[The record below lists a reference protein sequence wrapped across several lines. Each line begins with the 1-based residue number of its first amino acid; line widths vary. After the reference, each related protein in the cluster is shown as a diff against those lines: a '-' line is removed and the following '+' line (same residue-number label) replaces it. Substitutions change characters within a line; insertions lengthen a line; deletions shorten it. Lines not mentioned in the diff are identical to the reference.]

1 MEQRGI
7 RSIDDALALTDAN
20 EILVEIENRKALKS
34 KMVGTLYPAILQ
46 DQIAQLYERWYEV
59 KYNRQPKGT
68 YQI

>member
-20 EILVEIENRKALKS
+20 EILVEIENRKALKDQ
-34 KMVGTLYPAILQ
+34 MVGRLYPAILQ